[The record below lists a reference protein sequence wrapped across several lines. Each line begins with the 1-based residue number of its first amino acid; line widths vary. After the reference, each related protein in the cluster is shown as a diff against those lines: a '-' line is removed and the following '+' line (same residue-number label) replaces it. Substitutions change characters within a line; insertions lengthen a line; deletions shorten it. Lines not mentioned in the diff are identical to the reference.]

1 MRHAFAGFVV
11 GWSVVLL
18 TGCGGGGG
26 GRIEGKV
33 MYNGEPLPGA
43 RVVFEPKE
51 KGLTSGY
58 TATTNDKGEYVMTPV
73 KGASIKPGKYGVAV
87 TKYVDKKGQTPD
99 SEDLE
104 QLVARGEARSVLPR
118 NYGDPVTSDLYA
130 DVKDGTTVVP
140 PFDLKGPKKK

>member
-1 MRHAFAGFVV
+1 MRHACAGFVV
-11 GWSVVLL
+11 VGSAFLL
-18 TGCGGGGG
+18 AGCGGGGG

-33 MYNGEPLPGA
+33 LLNGEPLPGA
-43 RVVFEPKE
+43 HVVFEPKE

-58 TATTNDKGEYVMTPV
+58 KATTNEKGEFVMTPA
-73 KGASIKPGKYGVAV
+73 KGGSVKPGKYGVAI

-99 SEDLE
+99 SEDVE
-104 QLVARGEARSVLPR
+104 QLIARGEARSILPR

-130 DVKDGTTVVP
+130 DVKEGTTVVP